1 MKLILEKEE
10 MLEVLHSALSNGGL
24 GDLYYSDVDINVSRE
39 DYQQAKENLKKR
51 LKRLGKESIIT
62 IEDVWVEILRSGKH
76 LEFTDDEETVSF
88 NLNKA
93 MSILDKEP
101 VIKLILE
108 FRDGQD
114 DSISGYNFLQYCLYG
129 ELIYG

>member
-24 GDLYYSDVDINVSRE
+24 GDLYYSDVDINVSGE
-39 DYQQAKENLKKR
+39 DYQQAKESLEKR
-51 LKRLGKESIIT
+51 LKRIGKESDIT
-62 IEDVWVEILRSGKH
+62 VEDVYVEILRMGKS
-76 LEFTDDEETVSF
+76 LEFTDDEETVFF

-114 DSISGYNFLQYCLYG
+114 DSISGYHLLQYCLYG

>member
-10 MLEVLHSALSNGGL
+10 MLEVIHSALSNGGL
-24 GDLYYSDVDINVSRE
+24 TDLDYSGVEIDVSQS
-39 DYQQAKENLKKR
+39 DYSEAKENLKKR

>member
-10 MLEVLHSALSNGGL
+10 MLEVIHSALSNGGL
-24 GDLYYSDVDINVSRE
+24 TDLDYSGVEIDVSQS
-39 DYQQAKENLKKR
+39 DYSEAKENLKKR

-62 IEDVWVEILRSGKH
+62 IEDVWVEILRMGKP
-76 LEFTDDEETVSF
+76 LEFNDDGKSVSF
-88 NLNKA
+88 DLNKA

-101 VIKLILE
+101 AIRLILE
-108 FRDGQD
+108 FREGQD
-114 DSISGYNFLQYCLYG
+114 DSITGYNLLQYCLYG